1 MFKKVTITNY
11 RGESVEYLIEGVNV
25 ADNNGLLITDIDGLG
40 PVKANINM
48 TKLAT
53 ADGGIYNSA
62 RLGTRNIVI
71 KARFTNATS
80 IEDARLSSYQ
90 FFPIKKKVTFKVETD
105 NRIAITE
112 GYVESNTPNPFSEES
127 DVQISIVCESA
138 FFYGPSEDVTTFAG
152 VDPLFEFPFENNVVY
167 ETATVEHNNVV
178 LTRDL
183 LNSCEAL
190 CYHPGDFTISGVE
203 GAADLPC
210 SAWVVR
216 NAWDNPVYIKLPGND
231 TYLLLVV
238 LFKSNIN
245 SGNDNRC
252 WAITV
257 PTSNMTA
264 YQNFH
269 EYLESHQTDAFTDHD
284 MAHALYAEMEDNGS
298 TLDSLYYEMFGS
310 GGFFEFETA
319 GDGDAMMGSSKVS
332 LKYDA
337 KRPTPET
344 SKQIE
349 FGEVVLKKFANVHYS
364 GDSQVGCTIELHM
377 IGNVTKDITIYNLY
391 TRERMEL
398 NMERLSAIIGDTL
411 ILGDTI
417 TICTVEGKKSITFTR
432 NAETTNILNA
442 LDKGVDWL
450 TLSKGDNIIGFIADE
465 DEQSHIKLKVS
476 SQVAY
481 EGV

>member
-71 KARFTNATS
+71 KAKFTNATS
-80 IEDARLSSYQ
+80 IEDARLSSYK
-90 FFPIKKKVTFKVETD
+90 FFPIKKKVTFKIETD
-105 NRIAITE
+105 NRTAITE

-152 VDPLFEFPFENNVVY
+152 VDPLFEFPFENGAGYESKPVSLLYKVITKDFLNSFPDKLQSHVVSLDYSDDQQNHIQRRYDY
-167 ETATVEHNNVV
+167 EYWIPVKYDGDYYDNALTIWNSTSPFRYLLAAIYNNVTDCV
-178 LTRDL
+178 EFYTMPYSPDGRSAYNWMAPMAQEVVEKFINGTYDDHQEPYYTWAHDYRNLAGLDPFIGANPIRYTDG
-183 LNSCEAL
+183 
-190 CYHPGDFTISGVE
+190 GDFGGKLNIAV
-203 GAADLPC
+203 AHFMYDKD
-210 SAWVVR
+210 VV
-216 NAWDNPVYIKLPGND
+216 IKD
-231 TYLLLVV
+231 
-238 LFKSNIN
+238 
-245 SGNDNRC
+245 
-252 WAITV
+252 
-257 PTSNMTA
+257 
-264 YQNFH
+264 
-269 EYLESHQTDAFTDHD
+269 
-284 MAHALYAEMEDNGS
+284 
-298 TLDSLYYEMFGS
+298 
-310 GGFFEFETA
+310 
-319 GDGDAMMGSSKVS
+319 
-332 LKYDA
+332 
-337 KRPTPET
+337 
-344 SKQIE
+344 IE
-349 FGEVVLKKFANVHYS
+349 FGAVVLKKFANVHYS
-364 GDSQVGCTIELHM
+364 GDSQVGCTIELHT
-377 IGNVTKDITIYNLY
+377 IGNVTKDVTIYNLY
-391 TRERMEL
+391 TRERMVL

-442 LDKGVDWL
+442 LDKDVDWL
-450 TLSKGDNIIGFIADE
+450 TISKGDNVIGFIADE
-465 DEQSHIKLKVS
+465 DEQAHIKLKVT

>member
-71 KARFTNATS
+71 KAKFTNATS
-80 IEDARLSSYQ
+80 IEDARLSSYK
-90 FFPIKKKVTFKVETD
+90 FFPIKKKVTFKIETD
-105 NRIAITE
+105 NRTAITE

-127 DVQISIVCESA
+127 DVQISIICESA
-138 FFYGPSEDVTTFAG
+138 FFYGPTEDVTTFAG
-152 VDPLFEFPFENNVVY
+152 VDPLFEFQFENNVELVRK
-167 ETATVEHNNVV
+167 EIWKKGKIGGS
-178 LTRDL
+178 LF
-183 LNSCEAL
+183 NSCNGLMQRSLDGYDLEIVD
-190 CYHPGDFTISGVE
+190 GDGRTV
-203 GAADLPC
+203 PC
-210 SAWVVR
+210 CAWVVT
-216 NAWDNPVYIKLPGND
+216 NEAYSNPVYVKLYDNQGTYDILFAVFDSSLTGDDRVWFLTIHTEQKFQALMTFLEENYSDAYYANGPKAALHQCLVDDGWEGEIMDYTGGLFEVYED
-231 TYLLLVV
+231 TPFRMDGFTIDLKYMA
-238 LFKSNIN
+238 
-245 SGNDNRC
+245 D
-252 WAITV
+252 V
-257 PTSNMTA
+257 PTK
-264 YQNFH
+264 
-269 EYLESHQTDAFTDHD
+269 
-284 MAHALYAEMEDNGS
+284 
-298 TLDSLYYEMFGS
+298 
-310 GGFFEFETA
+310 ETA
-319 GDGDAMMGSSKVS
+319 
-332 LKYDA
+332 
-337 KRPTPET
+337 
-344 SKQIE
+344 KQIE
-349 FGEVVLKKFANVHYS
+349 FGEVVLKKFANVYYS
-364 GDSQVGCTIELHM
+364 GDSQVGCTIELHT

-442 LDKGVDWL
+442 LEKDVDWL
-450 TLSKGDNIIGFIADE
+450 TLSKGNNVIGFIADE